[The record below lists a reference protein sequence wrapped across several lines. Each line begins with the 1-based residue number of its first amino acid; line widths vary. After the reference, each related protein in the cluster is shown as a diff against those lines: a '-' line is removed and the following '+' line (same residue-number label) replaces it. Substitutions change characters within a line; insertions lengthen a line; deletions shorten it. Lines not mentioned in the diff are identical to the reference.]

1 MIAPRSPETDRGPV
15 GEPIFAS
22 ACYTKRQLMRAV
34 GIGKD
39 APFVRW
45 WPRDSR
51 VRLIGKQAQVL
62 GEDYIEFIK
71 AQPISS
77 AVDIADN

>member
-1 MIAPRSPETDRGPV
+1 MIAPRSAEADRAPI
-15 GEPIFAS
+15 GEPIFAG

-39 APFVRW
+39 AFHSLVAKGLK
-45 WPRDSR
+45 

-62 GEDYIEFIK
+62 GEDYIEFLK
-71 AQPISS
+71 AQPTSS
-77 AVDIADN
+77 AVDLADN